1 MSITQ
6 LWLANA
12 PVVLTLVGIA
22 IAFGRRLG
30 SAETILRL
38 HAERLDRH
46 EERLIGL
53 VGDVQRMIGHFLAT
67 QERLD
72 RKTGA

>member
-1 MSITQ
+1 MSVTQ

-12 PVVLTLVGIA
+12 PVVLTLIGIA

-30 SAETILRL
+30 STETILRL
-38 HAERLDRH
+38 HADRLDRY
-46 EERLIGL
+46 EDRLVEV
-53 VGDVQRMIGHFLAT
+53 VGDVQRMIGRIEAT
-67 QERLD
+67 QDRLD